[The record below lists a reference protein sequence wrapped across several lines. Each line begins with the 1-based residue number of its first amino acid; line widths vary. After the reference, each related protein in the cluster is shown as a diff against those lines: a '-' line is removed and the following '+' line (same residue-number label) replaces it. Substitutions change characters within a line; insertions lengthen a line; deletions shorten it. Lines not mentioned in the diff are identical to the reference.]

1 VDQSTLLI
9 ISDDED
15 FPRQIST
22 CWPGERIRPLF
33 KTSGS
38 NLRAPV
44 PASDFDLAIVAPLR
58 REALRAALRALEP
71 SLHPVIVV
79 ADGEPSLQMARREFP
94 RSLALQCQEG
104 WPDAVRLLAGEVIRR
119 LQAQTRA
126 ERAEQ
131 ISESLKCQATLG
143 QYMIEM
149 RHTVNNA
156 LTSVLGNAELLLLE
170 PGTFSAGVRSQ
181 IDTIRNMASRMHEI
195 LQRFSSLEKELMF
208 AGEHAAK
215 EQKARTAALAQ

>member
-1 VDQSTLLI
+1 MDQRTLLI
-9 ISDDED
+9 ISDDAD
-15 FPRQIST
+15 FPRQITT
-22 CWPGERIRPLF
+22 CWPGERSRPLF

-38 NLRAPV
+38 NLRLPV

-58 REALRAALRALEP
+58 REVLRAVLRALEP

-79 ADGEPSLQMARREFP
+79 AEGEAVLQTVRREFP
-94 RSLALQCQEG
+94 RTLALPSSEGCQ
-104 WPDAVRLLAGEVIRR
+104 DAVVLLAAEVMRR
-119 LQAQTRA
+119 LQALARA
-126 ERAEQ
+126 ERAELVSQ
-131 ISESLKCQATLG
+131 SMKCQATLG

-181 IDTIRNMASRMHEI
+181 IDTIRNMALRMHEI
-195 LQRFSSLEKELMF
+195 LQRFSSLEKELIF

-215 EQKARTAALAQ
+215 EQKARTAAVAQ